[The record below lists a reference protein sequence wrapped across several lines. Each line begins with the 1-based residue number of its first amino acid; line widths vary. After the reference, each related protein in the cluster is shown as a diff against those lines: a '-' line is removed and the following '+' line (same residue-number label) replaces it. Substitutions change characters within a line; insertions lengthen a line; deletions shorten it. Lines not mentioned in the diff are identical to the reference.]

1 MKKRVVP
8 IIFFG
13 MLVLVAIVAILL
25 IINAET
31 VGEFT
36 EILAIVTAI
45 VSVLITMWIF
55 RLKFTL
61 DKIQSLTLNPDAARY
76 VVTVLVFI
84 DSDVSITRESV
95 ETDKEL
101 FASVIYLLGFGD
113 DLAIAID
120 KHLVDERLTKDMIG
134 GLLVRVSKSMIPYIK
149 ELRKT
154 KGDDVYQALL
164 AMYERWRPVTENETK
179 YIRLD

>member
-13 MLVLVAIVAILL
+13 MLALVAIIAISL
-25 IINAET
+25 IIKAET
-31 VGEFT
+31 IGQFT
-36 EILAIVTAI
+36 GIVAIVTSI
-45 VSVLITMWIF
+45 VSVLITIWLF

-61 DKIQSLTLNPDAARY
+61 DRIQSLTLNPDAARRI
-76 VVTVLVFI
+76 VTVLVFI

-95 ETDKEL
+95 ETNEEL

-120 KHLVDERLTKDMIG
+120 KHLVDERLANDMIG

-149 ELRKT
+149 ELHKT
-154 KGDDVYQALL
+154 KGDVYQALL
-164 AMYERWRPVTENETK
+164 ARCERWRPSDGK
-179 YIRLD
+179 